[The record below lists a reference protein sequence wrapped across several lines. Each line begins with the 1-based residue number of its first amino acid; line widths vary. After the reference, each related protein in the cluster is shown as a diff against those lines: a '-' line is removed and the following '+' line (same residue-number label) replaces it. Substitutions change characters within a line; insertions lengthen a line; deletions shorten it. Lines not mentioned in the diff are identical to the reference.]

1 MAIEGVRDRELD
13 VPGRQRR
20 YPQTPHHH
28 RHHRGFEGENKD
40 QDRGVI
46 RSSPPESLAPPE
58 RLPPYFPRKGNTASA
73 GDLAHFKG
81 CPCPL
86 FHFRIIVAFG
96 LA

>member
-1 MAIEGVRDRELD
+1 MLQVKTPTWREYKHFNRVADRELD

-46 RSSPPESLAPPE
+46 RSSPPEVCGGIFAVLSIRVKYSPE
-58 RLPPYFPRKGNTASA
+58 IFLKITSIP
-73 GDLAHFKG
+73 
-81 CPCPL
+81 
-86 FHFRIIVAFG
+86 
-96 LA
+96 